1 MVLVDSCV
9 WIEAAKLKGDLL
21 VKVALRSLLDEY
33 QAAFC
38 GPVKLEILGALR
50 PDSRPKWL
58 KSLSTVRYLPMK
70 DQQWDQAVRLS
81 WSLRSKGVTV
91 PWNDVLISSI
101 ALKQECRVYS
111 IDSDF
116 QSISRVSGLPLYQPG
131 YGGTYNPA

>member
-21 VKVALRSLLDEY
+21 VKVALRSLLDEN

-50 PDSRPKWL
+50 PESRPKWL
-58 KSLSTVRYLPMK
+58 KSLSTVPYLPMK

-81 WSLRSKGVTV
+81 WSLRSKGVTA

-101 ALKQECRVYS
+101 SLKQECRVYS
-111 IDSDF
+111 IDSAF

-131 YGGTYNPA
+131 NSGTYNPA

>member
-21 VKVALRSLLDEY
+21 VKVALRNLLDEY

-38 GPVKLEILGALR
+38 GPVKLEILGAVR
-50 PDSRPKWL
+50 TDSRSKWL
-58 KSLSTVRYLPMK
+58 KSLATVPYLPMK
-70 DQQWDQAVRLS
+70 DQQWDEAVRLS
-81 WSLRSKGVTV
+81 WSLRGRGVIV

-101 ALKQECRVYS
+101 ALKKECRVYS

-116 QSISRVSGLPLYQPG
+116 QSIARVTGLPLYQPG
-131 YGGTYNPA
+131 YGGAYNPG